1 MNTDTLH
8 FALEALKRWDAR
20 VNQTAPG
27 ITKAIA
33 DIEEAMAHK
42 PSREQM
48 GGWIGLT
55 KEEVHSAFN
64 RALHNQRPDKL
75 HLDMAAYLEAK
86 LKEKNN
92 G

>member
-33 DIEEAMAHK
+33 DIEEAMAHQ

-55 KEEVHSAFN
+55 KEEMHSAFN
-64 RALHNQRPDKL
+64 QALANRRPDKL
-75 HLDMAAYLEAK
+75 HWDMAEYVEAI
-86 LKEKNN
+86 LKRKNT
-92 G
+92 

>member
-33 DIEEAMAHK
+33 DIEEAMAHQ

-55 KEEVHSAFN
+55 KEDMHSAFN
-64 RALHNQRPDKL
+64 QALANRRPDKL
-75 HLDMAAYLEAK
+75 HWDMAEYLEQI
-86 LKEKNN
+86 LKEKNK
-92 G
+92 

>member
-55 KEEVHSAFN
+55 KEEMHSAFN
-64 RALHNQRPDKL
+64 RAAANRRPDKL
-75 HLDMAAYLEAK
+75 HWDMAEYIEQI
-86 LKEKNN
+86 LKKKNK
-92 G
+92 

>member
-1 MNTDTLH
+1 VNTDTLH

-42 PSREQM
+42 PNREQM

-55 KEEVHSAFN
+55 KEEMHSAFN
-64 RALHNQRPDKL
+64 RAVANRRPDKL
-75 HLDMAAYLEAK
+75 HWDMAEYIEQI
-86 LKEKNN
+86 LKEKNK
-92 G
+92 

>member
-1 MNTDTLH
+1 MNQDTLR
-8 FALEALKRWDAR
+8 FALEALKKWDTQI
-20 VNQTAPG
+20 NQTAPG

-33 DIEEAMAHK
+33 DIEEALAHK

-64 RALHNQRPDKL
+64 RALQNRRPDRL
-75 HLDMAAYLEAK
+75 HWDMATYLEAK
-86 LKEKNN
+86 LKEKNT
-92 G
+92 